1 MLLQVQWFVFS
12 PHLNLADCKESQ
24 FSFLEC
30 KEIIS
35 RPLGDDVAVEDNQA
49 MVSSR
54 WVNFE
59 GIREIYDQI
68 MKDKIRDPDAVFD
81 LEAMEKEAALLLLLK
96 TQTPVTRPDIVLDT
110 NRLYFLANLHY
121 SLVSQF

>member
-1 MLLQVQWFVFS
+1 
-12 PHLNLADCKESQ
+12 
-24 FSFLEC
+24 
-30 KEIIS
+30 
-35 RPLGDDVAVEDNQA
+35 